1 MEFDVP
7 GLVGWLPE
15 GLSDPINCVSRSA
28 LARVLFR
35 GLYPDLWISPASKR
49 DSIKICHSLGDAFFS
64 TNTPPLNDELC
75 QFLPPTRPGENT
87 GSSQALTRL
96 NGIHI
101 SFVKGESLWNWTM
114 TLLLHYGEVHSR
126 HGAIQAIE
134 EPAQAAEDDED
145 YRPQLEPSKITPFGL
160 KLGFGI
166 SKAPGVT
173 IISRHRLYLTVPFSV
188 SLSATALW
196 DAKKLRHPS
205 LVASPF
211 FIEIGL
217 VFSVPLV

>member
-1 MEFDVP
+1 MQTEATEKDQKFIV
-7 GLVGWLPE
+7 
-15 GLSDPINCVSRSA
+15 
-28 LARVLFR
+28 
-35 GLYPDLWISPASKR
+35 
-49 DSIKICHSLGDAFFS
+49 
-64 TNTPPLNDELC
+64 
-75 QFLPPTRPGENT
+75 
-87 GSSQALTRL
+87 
-96 NGIHI
+96 
-101 SFVKGESLWNWTM
+101 M
-114 TLLLHYGEVHSR
+114 TAHQEDIVW
-126 HGAIQAIE
+126 AIQAIE

-188 SLSATALW
+188 GRKIEKSKLSKAHSPFSKSLKRRKIYATKRSERREHKELTYKSLSATALW